1 MSYHVTNPNDTA
13 FPDQHLIGQGLT
25 KREFF
30 AAMAMQGLISNW
42 LEIAEITSALKGES
56 LPLCTEA
63 VRLSDKLIK
72 ELNKKE
78 TNE

>member
-1 MSYHVTNPNDTA
+1 MSYHITNPNDTA

-42 LEIAEITSALKGES
+42 LEIAEYTSSYAGKS
-56 LPLCTEA
+56 FPLWTEA
-63 VRLSDKLIK
+63 VRLADKLIQ
-72 ELNKKE
+72 ELNKRE
-78 TNE
+78 TND

>member
-1 MSYHVTNPNDTA
+1 MSYHITNPNDTA

-30 AAMAMQGLISNW
+30 AAMALQGILSDRQVSMKMQYTYMDFTN
-42 LEIAEITSALKGES
+42 K
-56 LPLCTEA
+56 A
-63 VRLSDKLIK
+63 VRLADELILS
-72 ELNKKE
+72 LNQTQ

>member
-1 MSYHVTNPNDTA
+1 MNYHITNPNDTA

-30 AAMAMQGLISNW
+30 AAMAMQGLLSNPNISCV
-42 LEIAEITSALKGES
+42 TSL
-56 LPLCTEA
+56 A
-63 VRLSDKLIK
+63 VLFADQLIK
-72 ELNKKE
+72 ALNQTQ

>member
-1 MSYHVTNPNDTA
+1 MSYHITNPNDTA

-30 AAMAMQGLISNW
+30 AAMALQGILFDCNLHPIKTFIGFTDMAVKIADELI
-42 LEIAEITSALKGES
+42 IS
-56 LPLCTEA
+56 LNQTQ
-63 VRLSDKLIK
+63 
-72 ELNKKE
+72 